1 MKAKLIMISS
11 AIGLAIAGLALTFIP
26 QETAKLLNIPNQ
38 QLTLAA
44 LQLLGGL
51 YLGFAMLN
59 YMTSNYMTRNTIIG
73 GIYGRP
79 LVLANLVH
87 FVTGYFALNDLDTS
101 SNIKVITLTYVIF
114 AFSFAYLLAT
124 HPSKIKK
131 VAHK

>member
-11 AIGLAIAGLALTFIP
+11 AISLAIVGLALTFIP
-26 QETAKLLNIPNQ
+26 QETAKLLDIPNHQ
-38 QLTLAA
+38 STFAA

-51 YLGFAMLN
+51 YLGFAML
-59 YMTSNYMTRNTIIG
+59 NYMTRNTIIG

-87 FVTGYFALNDLDTS
+87 FVTGYFALNDLATP
-101 SNIKVITLTYVIF
+101 SNLKAITLIYVLF
-114 AFSFAYLLAT
+114 GFSFAYLLAT

-131 VAHK
+131 ETNK

>member
-11 AIGLAIAGLALTFIP
+11 AISLAIAGLALTFIP

-59 YMTSNYMTRNTIIG
+59 YMTRNTIIG

-101 SNIKVITLTYVIF
+101 SNIRVITLTYVIF